1 VYRESIA
8 SRDPRLPRAT
18 AVRIAAA
25 LLCLSV
31 LGACGPESGGHTGL
45 NSATPSGPRL
55 AALPVS
61 QYADGKMI
69 CAAAGHPGPIW
80 LRAVNGEIVGQ
91 DGKSTF
97 PLRWPPGY
105 HAVFDPSFTEVLTES
120 GAVFAAAGADIN
132 TDSGVVHNDIVC
144 YGGVINIWQQPSPV
158 PT

>member
-1 VYRESIA
+1 VYRKAMA
-8 SRDPRLPRAT
+8 SRHPRLPRAT

-25 LLCLSV
+25 LLCISV
-31 LGACGPESGGHTGL
+31 LGACGSESAAPTRL
-45 NSATPSGPRL
+45 NSPTPSGPRL

-61 QYADGKMI
+61 QYADGKTI

-80 LRAVNGEIVGQ
+80 LRAANGEIVGQ
-91 DGKSTF
+91 DGNSTF

-105 HAVFDPSFTEVLTES
+105 HAVFDPSFTEVLTEN
-120 GAVFAAAGADIN
+120 GEVFAAARADIN